1 METLFTKSIIN
12 KYLNNESRLL
22 SLFDSCYYNIFN
34 KKTHID
40 KIKCIHNIMYSK
52 TITKEEKYKA
62 KILLKYYNKYN
73 NAITKF
79 QKRFKIKY
87 IYKDFDYKFDINM
100 NELSGYDDTKKHILI
115 QNKTI
120 YVFYIYDLLK
130 IIKTSLLNS
139 QNLYEQPKKA
149 KNPYTNLLLSDTQ
162 LYNIYIFCRMNDI
175 NIDYFTK
182 QYYKVNLD
190 IVSFKIENSEKLFEN
205 AINNYLYYSDN
216 EILYQD
222 IFDMIYEINRNNI
235 HNQSIEEQIK
245 LINPEEATT
254 NYKERIVKLC
264 KNMLF
269 PYFIILY
276 KCGNNQ
282 EMYSYYINKVI
293 NYIISLQKN
302 YKYFWRVK
310 VIAKRIIDV

>member
-1 METLFTKSIIN
+1 M
-12 KYLNNESRLL
+12 NN
-22 SLFDSCYYNIFN
+22 
-34 KKTHID
+34 
-40 KIKCIHNIMYSK
+40 
-52 TITKEEKYKA
+52 
-62 KILLKYYNKYN
+62 
-73 NAITKF
+73 
-79 QKRFKIKY
+79 
-87 IYKDFDYKFDINM
+87 
-100 NELSGYDDTKKHILI
+100 
-115 QNKTI
+115 
-120 YVFYIYDLLK
+120 
-130 IIKTSLLNS
+130 
-139 QNLYEQPKKA
+139 
-149 KNPYTNLLLSDTQ
+149 
-162 LYNIYIFCRMNDI
+162 I

-293 NYIISLQKN
+293 NYI
-302 YKYFWRVK
+302 KYL
-310 VIAKRIIDV
+310 